1 MKLNNILSLFD
12 GMSCLQIALNRLG
25 IEYDNYYSS
34 EIDKFAIK
42 STQNK
47 FPKTIQLG
55 DVLNIKAAD
64 LPKIDLMTGGFP
76 CQSFSIAGNRGGF
89 DDPRGKLFFELLRLK
104 NELQPTYFLFENN
117 ESMDKKIQAYISR
130 ELGVTPL
137 HFNSALVSAHN
148 RERIYWTNINLS
160 HYGLFS
166 EPYSAIPPPKDKGI
180 LLKDILETFET
191 SNYKTQ
197 KEFDD
202 YMEKYYL
209 SEKMMSY
216 FRDRAANFN
225 NGKVNIRSEEGKST
239 TLTASMASCDI
250 SDKIIR
256 DVTIQMPEKS
266 FCIDANYQKGTS
278 VENYIKKHRRQL
290 VPVASDVKIDLVAMR
305 GCLKFGRTEKGKLLR
320 KENAKNGKDYTPHR
334 EKEITGVDF
343 EKMNTVTTV
352 TSKDNLIVELSQAED
367 IKPAIQQKARGYN
380 KGGIFEDKTPTL
392 TGCSWQ
398 NNNHLLQERIRR
410 LTPIECARLQTVPDD
425 YFKTSTGE
433 NSISESQQYRCL
445 GNGWTIDIICHI
457 LSYMK

>member
-42 STQNK
+42 ATQNK

-55 DVLNIKAAD
+55 DVSNIKASD

-89 DDPRGKLFFELLRLK
+89 EDPRGKLFFELLRLK

-137 HFNSALVSAHN
+137 HFNSALVSAQN

-166 EPYSAIPPPKDKGI
+166 EPYSSIPPPKDKGI

-191 SNYKTQ
+191 SNFKTQ

-202 YMEKYYL
+202 YMEKYYITETALARIKRNTYSKAKINPDKTVTLNTKNNSGQL
-209 SEKMMSY
+209 SVDS
-216 FRDRAANFN
+216 
-225 NGKVNIRSEEGKST
+225 GT
-239 TLTASMASCDI
+239 TLIIKKDGGIKANQNKASCFTAGGNSGGNH
-250 SDKIIR
+250 SDMDLI
-256 DVTIQMPEKS
+256 V
-266 FCIDANYQKGTS
+266 
-278 VENYIKKHRRQL
+278 
-290 VPVASDVKIDLVAMR
+290 DLVAMR
-305 GCLKFGRTEKGKLLR
+305 GCLKFGRTEKGKLLG

-352 TSKDNLIVELSQAED
+352 TSKDNLIVELGQAED

-380 KGGIFEDKTPTL
+380 KDGIFEDKTPTL

-425 YFKTSTGE
+425 YFKTESGE
-433 NSISESQQYRCL
+433 NIISESQQYRCL

>member
-12 GMSCLQIALNRLG
+12 GMSCLQISLNRLG

-34 EIDKFAIK
+34 EVDKFAIK
-42 STQNK
+42 ATQNK
-47 FPKTIQLG
+47 FPKAIQLG
-55 DVLNIKAAD
+55 DVSNIKASD

-76 CQSFSIAGNRGGF
+76 CQSFSIAGKRGGF
-89 DDPRGKLFFELLRLK
+89 EDPRGKLFFELLRLK

-137 HFNSALVSAHN
+137 HFNSALVSAQN

-191 SNYKTQ
+191 SNFKTQ

-202 YMEKYYL
+202 YMEKYYM
-209 SEKMMSY
+209 SEKAMAGILNHKKRHEDAGNG
-216 FRDRAANFN
+216 FGANVSTGEDKSHSILSRYYKD
-225 NGKVNIRSEEGKST
+225 GKE
-239 TLTASMASCDI
+239 
-250 SDKIIR
+250 
-256 DVTIQMPEKS
+256 Q
-266 FCIDANYQKGTS
+266 
-278 VENYIKKHRRQL
+278 
-290 VPVASDVKIDLVAMR
+290 LVAMR
-305 GCLKFGRTEKGKLLR
+305 GVYEDGTR
-320 KENAKNGKDYTPHR
+320 NGKNKGTPTVQQL
-334 EKEITGVDF
+334 ELNNTG
-343 EKMNTVTTV
+343 KSNTL
-352 TSKDNLIVELSQAED
+352 TSVQKDNMIRSIVQLNPNTKDGFELNNIYYSTQGISPALQSASGSGRN
-367 IKPAIQQKARGYN
+367 INVAIQQKARGYN

-392 TGCSWQ
+392 IGCGWQ

-433 NSISESQQYRCL
+433 NIISESQQYRCL
-445 GNGWTIDIICHI
+445 GNGWTIDVICHI